1 MHRSVVVV
9 LRASESVSVNVT
21 RDVAFVLTEI
31 SSNILP
37 DGPCV
42 IEPLSGDA
50 FAVSRL
56 LDDTYSAFIGG
67 SVRPELPEL
76 TDRSFE
82 WLKIKVCRANL
93 LRLARY

>member
-1 MHRSVVVV
+1 MVV

-21 RDVAFVLTEI
+21 RDVALVLTEI
-31 SSNILP
+31 SSNSLP
-37 DGPCV
+37 NGPCV
-42 IEPLSGDA
+42 IEPLSGDV

-67 SVRPELPEL
+67 SVRSELPEF

-82 WLKIKVCRANL
+82 WLKIKVCCASL
-93 LRLARY
+93 LRVARY

>member
-1 MHRSVVVV
+1 MPRSVVIV

-21 RDVAFVLTEI
+21 RDVALVVTEV
-31 SSNILP
+31 SSKSLP
-37 DGPCV
+37 NGPCV

-56 LDDTYSAFIGG
+56 LDDTCNAFIGG
-67 SVRPELPEL
+67 SVRPEL

-82 WLKIKVCRANL
+82 WLNIKVCYAEL
-93 LRLARY
+93 LRSARY